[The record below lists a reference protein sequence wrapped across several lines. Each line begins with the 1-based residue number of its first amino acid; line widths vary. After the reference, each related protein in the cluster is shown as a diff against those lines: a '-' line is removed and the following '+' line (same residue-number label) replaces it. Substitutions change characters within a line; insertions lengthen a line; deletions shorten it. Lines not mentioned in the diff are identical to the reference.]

1 MKRYDQI
8 NIAHISPYCRHLQ
21 SFFFLKMPLELEV
34 APRYTLLT
42 LLTLFSLFTVDTVDR
57 VYTIDTIGIVLKGIL
72 FIFTL

>member
-1 MKRYDQI
+1 MVAAFRSTATVPTRPTGLLG
-8 NIAHISPYCRHLQ
+8 N
-21 SFFFLKMPLELEV
+21 ELLVKIPSEMEG

-72 FIFTL
+72 FMFTL

>member
-1 MKRYDQI
+1 MGQNLNVFI
-8 NIAHISPYCRHLQ
+8 
-21 SFFFLKMPLELEV
+21 EV

-72 FIFTL
+72 FMFTL